1 MVKYELLRIVDAII
15 FLGSFGYYSSSYGS
29 EWLFSDEM
37 EDTIN
42 E

>member
-1 MVKYELLRIVDAII
+1 MAKYELLRIVDAII
-15 FLGSFGYYSSSYGS
+15 FLGSLGYYTADYGAQ
-29 EWLFSDEM
+29 WLFSDEM